1 MKKRPVSA
9 AAAAHP
15 ESTPSFLLTC
25 PERGDSA
32 SSRLSGLPL
41 QELLGRLAP
50 RETRE
55 GGGGWVGGVSGNLG
69 SHRRPLSPSPSR
81 RGSGSTRRAAP
92 TGDESG
98 EGAGG
103 ERCGAVEGGGRPY
116 SCTRGAAAASGG
128 RARRSPCRRH
138 RAHGVRALLPSEV
151 PGRGAPGPGQEFAAQ
166 ASPPLPRKT
175 KGGRGLGREKF
186 SAPLQMDLIETS
198 RPTPRRGGLVGG
210 GQGGAGSQEPRSTIA
225 TRCEPIW
232 PPPSARGNS
241 PGPAAP
247 TLAASVLLE
256 DADKICSSPSR
267 NPRLPDPRPGC
278 KVALGEPG
286 SPQTKPVFGNKI
298 LTRFPERRG
307 WERAHP
313 PQGAPFLRWSR
324 GSGPCQT
331 TRSSGREAPAR
342 SGFPG
347 AGASAPRPSRVLGG
361 LGSPWR
367 ASRALRKRSQSG
379 PERTLAAPAL
389 SPKRPSDKPRRW
401 PGKEL
406 RDSGVGARIVG
417 RGD

>member
-9 AAAAHP
+9 AADAHPTPNP

-55 GGGGWVGGVSGNLG
+55 GGGGWVGGVSRNLG
-69 SHRRPLSPSPSR
+69 SHRRPLSHSPSR
-81 RGSGSTRRAAP
+81 RGSGSTRRAAA

-103 ERCGAVEGGGRPY
+103 ERCGAVEGGGRPH
-116 SCTRGAAAASGG
+116 SRTRGTAAASGR

-138 RAHGVRALLPSEV
+138 RAHAVRALLPSEV
-151 PGRGAPGPGQEFAAQ
+151 AGRGAPGPGQEFAAQ

-175 KGGRGLGREKF
+175 KGTRGLGREKF

-198 RPTPRRGGLVGG
+198 RPTARGGGTVGG
-210 GQGGAGSQEPRSTIA
+210 GQGRGGRHP
-225 TRCEPIW
+225 CEPIS
-232 PPPSARGNS
+232 PPPTVRGNS

-247 TLAASVLLE
+247 TPAAYVLLE
-256 DADKICSSPSR
+256 DADKTCSSASR
-267 NPRLPDPRPGC
+267 TPRLPAPRPGC
-278 KVALGEPG
+278 EVALVEQNHRRQNLAWGTKYLPGVGRSPRGWNADTRTAGRALSAVEPGIPKPGSGALEVPRSSWGEPRRARVLRSRRLG
-286 SPQTKPVFGNKI
+286 STP
-298 LTRFPERRG
+298 L
-307 WERAHP
+307 A
-313 PQGAPFLRWSR
+313 
-324 GSGPCQT
+324 
-331 TRSSGREAPAR
+331 
-342 SGFPG
+342 
-347 AGASAPRPSRVLGG
+347 RVLGG

-367 ASRALRKRSQSG
+367 ASRALRKRSQRG

-389 SPKRPSDKPRRW
+389 STR
-401 PGKEL
+401 L
-406 RDSGVGARIVG
+406 
-417 RGD
+417 